1 MSFPCS
7 RNYFQKRA
15 GARTKDVMLGILYI
29 YDRVEKDVGRGYG
42 WRFNEN
48 IKNFETL
55 RSMLYIEMDVME
67 VSVYIGGKSKGE
79 KFWGVALKFFGL

>member
-1 MSFPCS
+1 MSDLENTLYIYVLFEKPLKVCLNELPIL
-7 RNYFQKRA
+7 RNDFKKEQEHGRKMW
-15 GARTKDVMLGILYI
+15 MLGILYI

-55 RSMLYIEMDVME
+55 RSL
-67 VSVYIGGKSKGE
+67 
-79 KFWGVALKFFGL
+79 L

>member
-1 MSFPCS
+1 
-7 RNYFQKRA
+7 
-15 GARTKDVMLGILYI
+15 MLGILYI

-55 RSMLYIEMDVME
+55 RSMLQMDVME
-67 VSVYIGGKSKGE
+67 VSICVFGGESKGE
-79 KFWGVALKFFGL
+79 NWGGIKFFGVQTYYYTL

>member
-1 MSFPCS
+1 M
-7 RNYFQKRA
+7 
-15 GARTKDVMLGILYI
+15 MLGILYI

-55 RSMLYIEMDVME
+55 RSMLWMEVME
-67 VSVYIGGKSKGE
+67 ASVCVFGGKSKGE
-79 KFWGVALKFFGL
+79 NWGGIKVFWCIDILLHIINMK

>member
-1 MSFPCS
+1 MW
-7 RNYFQKRA
+7 
-15 GARTKDVMLGILYI
+15 MLGILYI

-55 RSMLYIEMDVME
+55 RSMLCVCVFYI
-67 VSVYIGGKSKGE
+67 YIYP
-79 KFWGVALKFFGL
+79 